1 MANQDNKHRMED
13 ISTYLSVSTNRNG
26 VGEVLGRSRSMS
38 TFTSKYGGACRDGD
52 TLRLR
57 KSLKGSK
64 RISHVENVLSVILYT
79 IHHKPL
85 Q

>member
-1 MANQDNKHRMED
+1 MELEKYWDGQEVCQRLPFNMEAHAMAENHED
-13 ISTYLSVSTNRNG
+13 YNV
-26 VGEVLGRSRSMS
+26 
-38 TFTSKYGGACRDGD
+38 
-52 TLRLR
+52 R

-64 RISHVENVLSVILYT
+64 RVSHVENVLSVILYT